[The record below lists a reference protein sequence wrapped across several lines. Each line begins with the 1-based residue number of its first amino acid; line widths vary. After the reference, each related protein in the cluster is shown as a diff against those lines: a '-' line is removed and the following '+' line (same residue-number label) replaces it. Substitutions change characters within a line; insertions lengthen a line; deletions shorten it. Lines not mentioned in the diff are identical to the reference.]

1 MGRSLCLPEKV
12 EVSMNNREYI
22 KKLAFFSD
30 LDNESLDK
38 IAQIMI
44 ERKYKKNMIIFMAG
58 EPAEAVFFVKKGKVK
73 IYKTTQDGKEHIIH
87 IMSDGDVFAEACLFG
102 VQPYPANAEAMD
114 DSEIVMIKNK
124 DLEHLLELHPQI
136 AIQIIKVLSTRLKMV
151 SSQIENLALR
161 DAYGKTA
168 SLLIQLLK
176 NEGVTLK
183 NGATLKTELS
193 RQDMA
198 NMVGLTRETF
208 TRALS
213 KLKQDKAIDIDK
225 EQIIVLDFEK
235 LKSWIY

>member
-136 AIQIIKVLSTRLKMV
+136 EK
-151 SSQIENLALR
+151 
-161 DAYGKTA
+161 
-168 SLLIQLLK
+168 QLHCLY
-176 NEGVTLK
+176 
-183 NGATLKTELS
+183 S
-193 RQDMA
+193 
-198 NMVGLTRETF
+198 
-208 TRALS
+208 
-213 KLKQDKAIDIDK
+213 
-225 EQIIVLDFEK
+225 
-235 LKSWIY
+235 Y